1 MILSVLTLTFVF
13 TSFFGSSDV
22 WSSVSSFFSSSD
34 VCSDGG
40 AGSGAVTGRERER
53 EREGGRVQS
62 KSLHVYNERKGEEK
76 REMATHQI
84 QYCVLTCHVFVFDL
98 LSQTSSCLPFLLPIQ
113 QLYYLTPPRVGVL
126 G

>member
-40 AGSGAVTGRERER
+40 AGSGAVTSGREREG
-53 EREGGRVQS
+53 EGGRES
-62 KSLHVYNERKGEEK
+62 TK
-76 REMATHQI
+76 
-84 QYCVLTCHVFVFDL
+84 
-98 LSQTSSCLPFLLPIQ
+98 
-113 QLYYLTPPRVGVL
+113 
-126 G
+126 